1 MKSITLPSARI
12 ATWIQLLYI
21 AGFIL
26 LTYAYNLLTG
36 GDRNFVSSLAVGGCL
51 VGLFYGY
58 CYLIR
63 SAFVAGKSRWSVPL
77 LVLTSAGIP
86 LIAYALVY
94 LILPWVGVVLY
105 KPHVPFR
112 LGEFLGKTIKSLIIP
127 WVGVALYAAFYR
139 KQLTERKNQE
149 LRVRYALSQ
158 QQLLE
163 MIAKQRETILLS
175 HHFKNCLNSIVS
187 RAEDLEDEYIPTLM
201 PHLKRMLDY
210 SLEGSDTPHLP
221 VTIERELE
229 SLDVL
234 VDSLR
239 LRLGHHDVVII
250 RQRGMP
256 CGQPMPRLTLVTLF
270 ENVTKHGDVRLEKP
284 AVVDIDIQKNL
295 FRFTCVNF
303 INQAALPTE
312 PSGRGLTLVELFLA
326 QMEHAKGTLEHHI
339 EADTFTICLT
349 ITYDS

>member
-1 MKSITLPSARI
+1 MKNIDPPSTRI
-12 ATWIQLLYI
+12 ATWIQVLYI

-26 LTYAYNLLTG
+26 LTYTYNLLTG
-36 GDRNFVSSLAVGGCL
+36 GDRNFVSSLAVGSCL
-51 VGLFYGY
+51 VGFFYGY
-58 CYLIR
+58 CYLVR

-77 LVLTSAGIP
+77 LILTTAGLP

-105 KPHVPFR
+105 KPHIPFR

-139 KQLTERKNQE
+139 RQLIERKNQE

-163 MIAKQRETILLS
+163 MITKQRESILLS
-175 HHFKNCLNSIVS
+175 HHFKNCLNSIVG
-187 RAEDLEDEYIPTLM
+187 RAEDFGDDYIPSLM

-210 SLEGSDTPHLP
+210 SMEGGDTPYLP

-229 SLDVL
+229 SLHEL

-239 LRLGHHDVVII
+239 LRLGHHNVVVI
-250 RQRGMP
+250 RQQGTP
-256 CGQPMPRLTLVTLF
+256 LGQPMPRLTLVTLF
-270 ENVTKHGDVRLEKP
+270 ENVIKHGEVNLEKP
-284 AVVDIDIQKNL
+284 AVVDIDVETNL
-295 FRFTCVNF
+295 FRFTCVNS
-303 INQAALPTE
+303 INQATLPAE
-312 PSGRGLTLVELFLA
+312 PSGRGLVLVELFLA
-326 QMEHAKGTLEHHI
+326 QMQYAKGTLEHHI

-349 ITYDS
+349 ITYAS